1 MFAASHGYNDIIEL
15 MLEKGADVNFKG
27 YENYTPLMDAVRS
40 NNLETV
46 KFLLEK
52 GADVNLKN
60 KNNKTALLFSW
71 NEDIIKLLLE
81 HGADVNAKNQYGITF
96 LYSAVYNGQ
105 DKFTDLAI
113 KYGANPNVLSCY
125 GESILFNA
133 VKLKDTKI
141 LESLL
146 SIKGIDVNIKNKDE
160 DRETA
165 LLCAVKQYKIEHVK
179 LLLDAGANPNTLTS
193 RKMPVLIY
201 AIQYPQHVCD
211 KEKVVK
217 LLLEAGADI
226 NIRNKDD
233 FYPDEINDTPLITS
247 VRKYSLN
254 ITNLLLKN
262 KANVN
267 LKNKFGNTALWYAVD
282 KDSKKFAES
291 LIKAGANLNIKNN
304 KGWTVL
310 MNAVYK
316 NKLEMVKLLLEN
328 GANVGEKNP
337 IRKDTVL
344 NYVNHS
350 ITGIDKEIEEL
361 LKQYS
366 KSKKKEK

>member
-1 MFAASHGYNDIIEL
+1 
-15 MLEKGADVNFKG
+15 MLQTDEKI
-27 YENYTPLMDAVRS
+27 
-40 NNLETV
+40 V
-46 KFLLEK
+46 K
-52 GADVNLKN
+52 
-60 KNNKTALLFSW
+60 
-71 NEDIIKLLLE
+71 I
-81 HGADVNAKNQYGITF
+81 
-96 LYSAVYNGQ
+96 
-105 DKFTDLAI
+105 
-113 KYGANPNVLSCY
+113 
-125 GESILFNA
+125 
-133 VKLKDTKI
+133 
-141 LESLL
+141 
-146 SIKGIDVNIKNKDE
+146 
-160 DRETA
+160 
-165 LLCAVKQYKIEHVK
+165 
-179 LLLDAGANPNTLTS
+179 
-193 RKMPVLIY
+193 
-201 AIQYPQHVCD
+201 
-211 KEKVVK
+211 
-217 LLLEAGADI
+217 LLEAGADI
-226 NIRNKDD
+226 NIKNKDD
-233 FYPDEINDTPLITS
+233 FYPDEINDTPLIAA

-337 IRKDTVL
+337 IRKDTAL

-366 KSKKKEK
+366 KSKKKGK